1 MYHISDK
8 NIDIDYLNF
17 STFLLEIT
25 TSGNTWC
32 QKELPD
38 KVFVQYII
46 ILHIWKEM
54 LRDPL
59 EQVELI
65 NRAQHFMCPTKTL
78 HANPM
83 YANHLPTIHT
93 RKHAVKD
100 ILNSLKFFHDL
111 RNVRASANYL

>member
-1 MYHISDK
+1 
-8 NIDIDYLNF
+8 
-17 STFLLEIT
+17 
-25 TSGNTWC
+25 
-32 QKELPD
+32 
-38 KVFVQYII
+38 
-46 ILHIWKEM
+46 M

-65 NRAQHFMCPTKTL
+65 NQAQHFMCPTKML

-111 RNVRASANYL
+111 RNVRSTSPYNLFVRLMAFYFYTRRQFVMIHCMTETMILKLL